1 MTHLYSYTLTVPLTY
16 YSYDLRDDSS
26 EFRLGL
32 ENPLE
37 WDEVQEIQVPYPL
50 DDSKIFATTEKMHFC
65 ISSGFTKNLSD
76 DGKNSYDMPDHFFDC
91 TVSGIVALSKTK
103 ARELVEVSIV
113 KSCKALSILMS
124 CNNCNKQGY
133 QPRVEPDYRQQK
145 WQEEKYRPYEKLID
159 EVCQPVETV
168 DENGNPVIN
177 IFALTAGIVEDISM
191 SMTIFGKVD
200 ATHFFDF
207 YHYEKSPDL
216 SFMVDEYYAALG
228 TEALSSK
235 FFHLFSIIEHVEKN
249 YADFALCKQVFD
261 DADKQI
267 VQECLMKL
275 EIPKAKKNRLC
286 SSVMGVMGRT
296 TDLGREAKLVNIL
309 HHMGIQEFKD
319 CGTPFTVNRSTI
331 KELTALRNSYYHGD
345 GNKDREEGTYIRVET
360 AVARLMC
367 ICEKIIVYVSREIPG
382 IPFSL

>member
-16 YSYDLRDDSS
+16 YSYDLRSDDS

-32 ENPLE
+32 ENSLE
-37 WDEVQEIQVPYPL
+37 WDEEQEIQMPYPL
-50 DDSKIFATTEKMHFC
+50 DDSKMFTASEKMHFC
-65 ISSGFTKNLSD
+65 LSSGFTQNVSD
-76 DGKNSYDMPDHFFDC
+76 DGKSSYGMPDNFFMC
-91 TVSGIVALSKTK
+91 TVSGIVAVSKPK
-103 ARELVEVSIV
+103 ARELVDAAII

-124 CNNCNKQGY
+124 CSNCNKQGY

-145 WQEEKYRPYEKLID
+145 WQKEEYQPYQKLVD
-159 EVCQPVETV
+159 EACGPVETV
-168 DENGNPVIN
+168 DENGNRVIA
-177 IFALTAGIVEDISM
+177 IYSESTDITVDSKIYT
-191 SMTIFGKVD
+191 TIFGKVD

-207 YHYEKSPDL
+207 YHYDKSPDL
-216 SFMVDEYYAALG
+216 SFILDEYYAALG

-249 YADFALCKQVFD
+249 YAGFAACKQIFD

-267 VQECLMKL
+267 VRECLMKL
-275 EIPKAKKNRLC
+275 ELSKAKKNRLC
-286 SSVMGVMGRT
+286 SSVIGAMGRA
-296 TDLGREAKLVNIL
+296 TDIGREAKLVNIL

-319 CGTPFTVNRSTI
+319 CGTPFTVNKNTM

-345 GNKDREEGTYIRVET
+345 GNNEREAGTYIRVEL

-367 ICEKIIVYVSREIPG
+367 ICEKIIVFVSQENLSAS
-382 IPFSL
+382 FSV